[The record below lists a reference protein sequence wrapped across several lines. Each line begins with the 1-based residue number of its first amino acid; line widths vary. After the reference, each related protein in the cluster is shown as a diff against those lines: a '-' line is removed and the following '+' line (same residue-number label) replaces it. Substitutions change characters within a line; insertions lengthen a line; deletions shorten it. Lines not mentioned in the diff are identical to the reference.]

1 MRDQNSRAC
10 CAGATGPPFLLRRS
24 EALVV
29 STEMWTCAPL
39 DDRVHPVAPVG
50 PRHGDP
56 QLCFNETSAK
66 PRPSPATSAC
76 SIRRASSPAA
86 TRPRLARRPDRLSEQ
101 EGVRIWAGSLCVLDV
116 DAPTSTRSRRPA
128 RQPSESRQADE
139 PRRAPRRPP
148 PSAYRKP
155 APLAQRDEND
165 GHPYYAKARV
175 PHALAFRGA
184 KERVKTPPR
193 REDARATGPRRWAG
207 QALAREAPR
216 RGAACGVRFAGVVV
230 PCGRCSSC
238 VGGGNVEP
246 DFAVGYPLETA
257 CPSVESRETCVRA
270 DLAVKRSGARAAVLM
285 SDTDVARV
293 KRALAAPRQ

>member
-1 MRDQNSRAC
+1 
-10 CAGATGPPFLLRRS
+10 
-24 EALVV
+24 
-29 STEMWTCAPL
+29 MWTCAPL

-66 PRPSPATSAC
+66 PLTVARDVGVLYSTRELA
-76 SIRRASSPAA
+76 AA
-86 TRPRLARRPDRLSEQ
+86 TRPRLAHADLIDWREQ

-116 DAPTSTRSRRPA
+116 DAANEHAIAAADATNRANLAKLTKTRTGSA
-128 RQPSESRQADE
+128 ASAAD
-139 PRRAPRRPP
+139 
-148 PSAYRKP
+148 AYRKP

-165 GHPYYAKARV
+165 GHYYAKARV
-175 PHALAFRGA
+175 PHPALAFRER

-230 PCGRCSSC
+230 PCGRCPSC
-238 VGGGNVEP
+238 VGGGNAEP

-257 CPSVESRETCVRA
+257 CSNVESRDASVRA
-270 DLAVKRSGARAAVLM
+270 DLAIKRSGARAAVLM

-293 KRALAAPRQ
+293 KRALAASRQ

>member
-1 MRDQNSRAC
+1 MWNTCGALDERA
-10 CAGATGPPFLLRRS
+10 R
-24 EALVV
+24 
-29 STEMWTCAPL
+29 
-39 DDRVHPVAPVG
+39 PVAPVG
-50 PRHGDP
+50 PLHGDP
-56 QLCFNETSAK
+56 QLYFNETSAK
-66 PRPSPATSAC
+66 PLTVAHDVGVLYATRELA
-76 SIRRASSPAA
+76 AA
-86 TRPRLARRPDRLSEQ
+86 TQPRLAHADLIDWREN
-101 EGVRIWAGSLCVLDV
+101 EGVRLWAGSLGVLDV
-116 DAPTSTRSRRPA
+116 DVANEHA
-128 RQPSESRQADE
+128 IAAADAAN
-139 PRRAPRRPP
+139 RANLAKLKKPEAGGAA
-148 PSAYRKP
+148 SGDDGAYRKP

-165 GHPYYAKARV
+165 GHYYAKARV
-175 PHALAFRGA
+175 PHPALAFPRA
-184 KERVKTPPR
+184 RKERVKTPPR
-193 REDARATGPRRWAG
+193 HEDARATGPRRWAG